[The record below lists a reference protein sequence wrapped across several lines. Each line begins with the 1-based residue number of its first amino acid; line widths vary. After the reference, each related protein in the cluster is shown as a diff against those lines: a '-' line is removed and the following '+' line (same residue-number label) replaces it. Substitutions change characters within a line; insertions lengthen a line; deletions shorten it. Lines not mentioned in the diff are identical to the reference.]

1 MEKIRH
7 ICGGYRVKNMCL
19 MLNQLMNRTA
29 MYWVLHDLVGNFFR
43 SCSNLGRSALYALY
57 IVPCAFTCW
66 QNKNTLIMM
75 HFARHCVCHTHT
87 HPYIYIYMC
96 IYSYSESRERLR
108 CICDGATS
116 VHLPVL
122 ASGIIIDISSYT
134 SIYLYLYMYIFIYI
148 LYIYI
153 YS

>member
-1 MEKIRH
+1 MILL
-7 ICGGYRVKNMCL
+7 G
-19 MLNQLMNRTA
+19 
-29 MYWVLHDLVGNFFR
+29 
-43 SCSNLGRSALYALY
+43 NLGRSALYALY

-66 QNKNTLIMM
+66 QNKNSLIMM
-75 HFARHCVCHTHT
+75 HFARHCVCHTHI
-87 HPYIYIYMC
+87 YIYIYILYMC

-134 SIYLYLYMYIFIYI
+134 SIYLYLYISSSIYCTFIYI
-148 LYIYI
+148 YNRFYFEHFSFVFLSLFATVAGRRRRPDGLPSWALRI
-153 YS
+153 S